1 MKLLKNKKR
10 LKRICS
16 KALKIGVGSGLA
28 IIIAHFL
35 NLKYE
40 IFAGTITL
48 LTILTTK
55 WETIR
60 LSLCRIVTFLFS
72 VVVCFLVFN
81 HLGGGWL
88 EYGVFLLIMVLFCE
102 ALGWGATIS
111 VNAVIGAHF
120 FTEADFSW
128 QFIAN
133 EFLLLLIGI
142 AIAVVLSL
150 YSNNRGTQ
158 KKVLKDMQY
167 AEEQLQQILAHMASY
182 LRKEPLKQSVWDDI
196 NLLEAKV
203 KDFIEDAYE
212 YNNNSFSKHPEYYID
227 YFEMRLLQIDELHSL
242 HYEMKK
248 MQSMPDQAEIVAE
261 FMDFVTESIGKMH
274 ALDLQLEHLYAIL
287 DHMKTE
293 RLPQTREEFES
304 RAILYHVLM
313 DLEDF
318 LLIKKRFV
326 DNLDEKH
333 RNETFIK

>member
-1 MKLLKNKKR
+1 MKLLKDRKR

-16 KALKIGVGSGLA
+16 KSVKIAAGSGLA
-28 IIIAHFL
+28 IVLANFL
-35 NLKYE
+35 GLKYE

-60 LSLCRIVTFLFS
+60 LSLYRVVTFLFS

-88 EYGVFLLIMVLFCE
+88 EYGIFVLIMVFFCE
-102 ALGWGATIS
+102 AMGWGTTIS

-120 FTEADFSW
+120 FTEADFSL
-128 QFIAN
+128 QFIWN

-142 AIAVVLSL
+142 TIAVVLSL

-158 KKVLKDMQY
+158 KKVLRDMQY
-167 AEEQLQQILAHMASY
+167 VEEHLQEILTHMAAY
-182 LRKEPLKQSVWDDI
+182 LRKESLKHSVWEDI
-196 NLLEAKV
+196 NELEAKI
-203 KDFIEDAYE
+203 KDYIEDAYE
-212 YNNNSFSKHPEYYID
+212 YNNNSFSSHPEYYID

-242 HYEMKK
+242 HYEMRK
-248 MQSMPDQAEIVAE
+248 MQSMPEQAEVVAE

-287 DHMKTE
+287 EHMKLQE
-293 RLPQTREEFES
+293 LPKSREEFES

-333 RNETFIK
+333 LNETFIK

>member
-1 MKLLKNKKR
+1 MKIRKDKKR
-10 LKRICS
+10 VKRICS
-16 KALKIGVGSGLA
+16 KSLKIAVGSGLA
-28 IIIAHFL
+28 IVAANIL
-35 NLKYE
+35 GLKYD

-60 LSLCRIVTFLFS
+60 LSLYRVVTFLFS

-88 EYGVFLLIMVLFCE
+88 EYGVFVLIMVFFCE
-102 ALGWGATIS
+102 AMGWGATIS

-128 QFIAN
+128 QFIVN
-133 EFLLLLIGI
+133 ELQLLLIGI
-142 AIAVVLSL
+142 TIAVVLSL

-158 KKVLKDMQY
+158 KKVLRDMQY
-167 AEEQLQQILAHMASY
+167 VEERLQEILTHMASY
-182 LRKEPLKQSVWDDI
+182 LRKEPLKHSVWADI
-196 NLLEAKV
+196 NELEAKV
-203 KDFIEDAYE
+203 KDYIEDAYE
-212 YNNNSFSKHPEYYID
+212 YNNNSFSNHPEYYID

-248 MQSMPDQAEIVAE
+248 MQSMPKQAEVVAE

-274 ALDLQLEHLYAIL
+274 ALDMQLERLYAIL
-287 DHMKTE
+287 EQMKQE
-293 RLPQTREEFES
+293 KLPQSREEFES

>member
-1 MKLLKNKKR
+1 MKLMKDKKR
-10 LKRICS
+10 WKRICS
-16 KALKIGVGSGLA
+16 KSLKIAVGSGLA
-28 IIIAHFL
+28 IILADL
-35 NLKYE
+35 LGLKYD

-60 LSLCRIVTFLFS
+60 LSVCRILTFLFS

-81 HLGGGWL
+81 HLGDGWL
-88 EYGVFLLIMVLFCE
+88 EYGVFVLILVLFCE
-102 ALGWGATIS
+102 VMGWSATIS

-128 QFIAN
+128 NFIAN
-133 EFLLLLIGI
+133 EFALLLIGI
-142 AIAVVLSL
+142 TLAVLLSL

-158 KKVLKDMQY
+158 KKVWKDMQY
-167 AEEQLQQILAHMASY
+167 VEEQLQEILSHMAAY
-182 LRKEPLKQSVWDDI
+182 LRKDVLKQNVWEDI
-196 NLLEAKV
+196 NDLEAKI
-203 KDFIEDAYE
+203 KEYIEDAYE
-212 YNNNSFSKHPEYYID
+212 YNNNSFSSHPEYYIS

-242 HYEMKK
+242 HYEMEK
-248 MQSMPDQAEIVAE
+248 MQSMPVQAEIVAE
-261 FMDFVTESIGKMH
+261 FMEFVTESIGRMN
-274 ALDLQLEHLYAIL
+274 ALDIQLEQLYAIL

-293 RLPQTREEFES
+293 ELPKSREEFES

-326 DNLDEKH
+326 DELDEKH
-333 RNETFIK
+333 WNETFIK

>member
-1 MKLLKNKKR
+1 MELLKNKKR
-10 LKRICS
+10 LKRICAKS
-16 KALKIGVGSGLA
+16 LKIAIGSGLA
-28 IIIAHFL
+28 IILAGL
-35 NLKYE
+35 LGLKYE

-60 LSLCRIVTFLFS
+60 LSLYRVATFLFS

-88 EYGVFLLIMVLFCE
+88 EYGVFVLIMVFFCE
-102 ALGWGATIS
+102 AMGWGATIS

-120 FTEADFSW
+120 FTEADFSLG
-128 QFIAN
+128 FILN

-142 AIAVVLSL
+142 SIAIVLSL

-158 KKVLKDMQY
+158 KKVLRDMQY
-167 AEEQLQQILAHMASY
+167 AEEHLQEILSHMAAY
-182 LRKEPLKQSVWDDI
+182 LRKQPLKHSVWDDI
-196 NLLEAKV
+196 NTLEEKV

-248 MQSMPDQAEIVAE
+248 MQSMPVQAEIIAE
-261 FMDFVTESIGKMH
+261 FMDFVTESIGKMN

-287 DHMKTE
+287 EHMKTQE
-293 RLPQTREEFES
+293 LPKSREEFES

-333 RNETFIK
+333 WNETFIK

>member
-1 MKLLKNKKR
+1 MNLLSNKKR
-10 LKRICS
+10 FRRICS
-16 KALKIGVGSGLA
+16 KALKIAVGSGLA
-28 IIIAHFL
+28 IVLANLL
-35 NLKYE
+35 NLKYD

-60 LSLCRIVTFLFS
+60 LSLCRVATFLFT

-88 EYGVFLLIMVLFCE
+88 EYGVFILIMVFFCE
-102 ALGWGATIS
+102 VLGWGATIS

-120 FTEADFSW
+120 FTEADFSPR
-128 QFIAN
+128 FILN
-133 EFLLLLIGI
+133 EFALLVIGI

-158 KKVLKDMQY
+158 KKVLQDMQY
-167 AEEQLQQILAHMASY
+167 VEEQLKEILAHMADY
-182 LRKEPLKQSVWDDI
+182 LRKEPLKHSVWDDI
-196 NLLEAKV
+196 NQLESKI
-203 KDFIEDAYE
+203 KDCIEDAYE

-242 HYEMKK
+242 HYEMRK
-248 MQSMPDQAEIVAE
+248 MQSMPEQAEIIAE
-261 FMDFVTESIGKMH
+261 FMDFVTESIGKMLV
-274 ALDLQLEHLYAIL
+274 LDSQLDRLYSIL
-287 DHMKTE
+287 SHMKE
-293 RLPQTREEFES
+293 QALPKTRDEFES

-313 DLEDF
+313 DMEDF

-326 DNLDEKH
+326 DNLDEQYKG
-333 RNETFIK
+333 ESFIK